1 MGGGRGFSTESE
13 NRREIQDP
21 FLYPKLISSRAYREW
36 YSLAPFSH
44 PHPASPTI
52 LHSLFPSYSLT
63 YLPSLTPSYSISST
77 PPTPHATTLGG
88 ESPSQLHT
96 RVATALSRIISYA
109 DIESGAE
116 EVAIL
121 VCTHAATM
129 IAAGRVL
136 TGVMPRDINEPD
148 FRAYTCGLSRF
159 VRRSRRESGGEDE
172 SALKM
177 VESTGER
184 MLSNATWMNG
194 KGVAGGWD
202 CLLDSDCTH
211 LPGGEE
217 RGWYVLIHSFSRLTP
232 FRSVFFDSWTRDLI
246 IQVVLGQNPFISDL
260 MSPSA
265 TLGALETQEP
275 NTLTTTS
282 IFAECCILLL

>member
-1 MGGGRGFSTESE
+1 MKTDNRGEL
-13 NRREIQDP
+13 QDP
-21 FLYPKLISSRAYREW
+21 FSTLKLTSSRAYREW

-44 PHPASPTI
+44 PHPASPPI
-52 LHSLFPSYSLT
+52 LHALFPSYSLT
-63 YLPSLTPSYSISST
+63 YVSSLIPSYSTSS
-77 PPTPHATTLGG
+77 PLSTPHAATLGG

-109 DIESGAE
+109 DIESGEE

-148 FRAYTCGLSRF
+148 FRTFTCGLSKF
-159 VRRSRRESGGEDE
+159 VRRSRREGGEEDE
-172 SALKM
+172 SAL
-177 VESTGER
+177 ETTERAGEG
-184 MLSNATWMNG
+184 MLSNAAWTNG

-211 LPGGEE
+211 LSGGEE
-217 RGWYVLIHSFSRLTP
+217 RGWYVLTP
-232 FRSVFFDSWTRDLI
+232 FHVVPLFDPLSLI
-246 IQVVLGQNPFISDL
+246 PGPEIILALLGQNPFISDFL
-260 MSPSA
+260 STSVTRSFKDA
-265 TLGALETQEP
+265 GAKHSRYHRYLY
-275 NTLTTTS
+275 
-282 IFAECCILLL
+282 